1 MSVYRLI
8 VAAVFGLL
16 LHNGAQAQSASIRA
30 DFQPVVDGT
39 ITIAEAVL
47 PADGFLVVRLPK
59 DNKPFYGPV
68 LAALAL
74 SAGTHTDIAV
84 KLDPAPKPDD
94 TLGIILHKDDG
105 TIGTYEFKI
114 GEKTDEPF
122 FNGRRPVIEVIGV
135 LAE

>member
-1 MSVYRLI
+1 MSVYRLF
-8 VAAVFGLL
+8 VAAVLSLL
-16 LHNGAQAQSASIRA
+16 LHSGAQAQSASIKA

-68 LAALAL
+68 LAAVAL
-74 SAGTHTDIAV
+74 TAGAHSNIAV

-122 FNGRRPVIEVIGV
+122 FKGRRPVIEVIGV